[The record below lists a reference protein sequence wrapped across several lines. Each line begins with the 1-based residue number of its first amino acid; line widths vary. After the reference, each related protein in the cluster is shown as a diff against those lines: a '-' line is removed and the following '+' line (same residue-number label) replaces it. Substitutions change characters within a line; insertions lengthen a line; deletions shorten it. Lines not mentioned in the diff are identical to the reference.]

1 MISPFLNKVNL
12 LFLASII
19 SLQKITDSINGVNL
33 ENSIIYD
40 PFTGALEPGGC
51 EIYKV
56 QWEHPFTPLQ
66 WQFIHSLNTECHTI
80 SFTVKS
86 FYFLFDFT

>member
-1 MISPFLNKVNL
+1 M
-12 LFLASII
+12 
-19 SLQKITDSINGVNL
+19 NL

-40 PFTGALEPGGC
+40 PFTGALEPGRC
-51 EIYKV
+51 EIYEV

-66 WQFIHSLNTECHTI
+66 WQFIHSLNNGCHTI

-86 FYFLFDFT
+86 FYFPFDFMQMDLGQGEQ

>member
-1 MISPFLNKVNL
+1 MNRV
-12 LFLASII
+12 FLASII
-19 SLQKITDSINGVNL
+19 SLQKITHSINGVNL

-40 PFTGALEPGGC
+40 AFTGALEPGGC
-51 EIYKV
+51 ETYEV

-66 WQFIHSLNTECHTI
+66 WQFIHTLNNGCHTI

-86 FYFLFDFT
+86 SISLLILHKWI